1 MRDMKN
7 YERLG
12 SRKDKD
18 SAEYFYR
25 NKKTGNAWIMSH
37 SLWANSPGETWMPLD
52 GDCDELLLK
61 WQNKENMQEYATMNY
76 LEKWAGKPSS
86 SQKDFS
92 FKGYEVLEKTVKP
105 HSTSAHVGLPIS
117 WTGCRVA
124 VVRLDEGSDTTEPR

>member
-12 SRKDKD
+12 SRKGSD

-25 NKKTGNAWIMSH
+25 QKDTGQAWIRSH
-37 SLWANSPGETWMPLD
+37 SLWANSPGEDWMPLD

-124 VVRLDEGSDTTEPR
+124 VVRLDEGSESIASV